1 MAIAFDTAI
10 KTLDDNEPK
19 LKNALPQQIFT
30 KTALEPGVLKSVVDE
45 INKIDPQKF
54 NDHDLIGRVYESF
67 LQAFS
72 INADKEEGEFYT
84 PHSIVELIASLI
96 EPFDGTV
103 YDPCCGSGGMFVQA
117 AIFIE
122 AHGGNTKA
130 VNVYGQESEPATY
143 RLAKMNLAIRGI
155 SYHLGD
161 RAVSTFSD
169 DQHKELKFDN
179 TMANPL
185 KKYAEYGGFETDPR
199 WQGYGVPP
207 TSNAN
212 YAWILHIL
220 NKLNVSCGIAGFL
233 LANGALGDSDT
244 QGIRKQLIESDK
256 VEAIIVSPRN
266 MFYSTDISVTLWI
279 LNNFIIF
286 LRKKFRR
293 YRSI

>member
-1 MAIAFDTAI
+1 
-10 KTLDDNEPK
+10 
-19 LKNALPQQIFT
+19 
-30 KTALEPGVLKSVVDE
+30 
-45 INKIDPQKF
+45 
-54 NDHDLIGRVYESF
+54 
-67 LQAFS
+67 
-72 INADKEEGEFYT
+72 
-84 PHSIVELIASLI
+84 
-96 EPFDGTV
+96 
-103 YDPCCGSGGMFVQA
+103 MFVQA

-256 VEAIIVSPRN
+256 VEAIIVS
-266 MFYSTDISVTLWI
+266 YG
-279 LNNFIIF
+279 
-286 LRKKFRR
+286 
-293 YRSI
+293 

>member
-54 NDHDLIGRVYESF
+54 NDHDLIGRVYEYF

-103 YDPCCGSGGMFVQA
+103 YDPCCGSGGMFVPA
-117 AIFIE
+117 AKFIE

-161 RAVSTFSD
+161 RAISTFSD
-169 DQHKELKFDN
+169 DQHKEFKFDYI
-179 TMANPL
+179 MANPPFNL

-199 WQGYGVPP
+199 WQGYGIPP

-220 NKLNVSCGIAGFL
+220 NKLLS
-233 LANGALGDSDT
+233 
-244 QGIRKQLIESDK
+244 LIH
-256 VEAIIVSPRN
+256 I
-266 MFYSTDISVTLWI
+266 
-279 LNNFIIF
+279 
-286 LRKKFRR
+286 
-293 YRSI
+293 

>member
-1 MAIAFDTAI
+1 MFFLTDETFWDKLILTLPTGMAI
-10 KTLDDNEPK
+10 KSLDDNEPK

-143 RLAKMNLAIRGI
+143 R
-155 SYHLGD
+155 
-161 RAVSTFSD
+161 
-169 DQHKELKFDN
+169 
-179 TMANPL
+179 
-185 KKYAEYGGFETDPR
+185 
-199 WQGYGVPP
+199 
-207 TSNAN
+207 
-212 YAWILHIL
+212 
-220 NKLNVSCGIAGFL
+220 
-233 LANGALGDSDT
+233 
-244 QGIRKQLIESDK
+244 
-256 VEAIIVSPRN
+256 
-266 MFYSTDISVTLWI
+266 
-279 LNNFIIF
+279 
-286 LRKKFRR
+286 
-293 YRSI
+293 